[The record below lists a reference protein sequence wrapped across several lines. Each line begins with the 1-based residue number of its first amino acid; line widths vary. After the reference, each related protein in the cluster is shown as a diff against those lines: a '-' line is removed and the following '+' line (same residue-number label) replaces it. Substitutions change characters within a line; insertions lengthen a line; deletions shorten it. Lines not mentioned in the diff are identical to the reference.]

1 MNKTYLLRLLLDA
14 LAAGLLLAALAY
26 YWLDN
31 TAHELIGTGF
41 FLLLIVH
48 NAFNRR
54 WYGAIRKAR
63 APRTVADVVL
73 TLSLLA
79 AVLVLLVTSL
89 MISRTVFSFL
99 QLGGGFSA
107 RQVHLFAAYWSLA
120 FVAIHLGL
128 RWQRVMNAVRSGLRI
143 SGKSPLRTAALRVA
157 AAAIAACG
165 LKSSFVMGVG
175 TKLSLQMSLDGW
187 DFETSAPG
195 FFLNWA
201 AVAGLYIFV
210 AHYTMMG
217 LQKFQRKES
226 SIPTP
231 SSSTSRMSQK
241 GLS

>member
-31 TAHELIGTGF
+31 PAHELMGTGL
-41 FLLLIVH
+41 FLLLIAH
-48 NAFNRR
+48 NVFNRR
-54 WYGAIRKAR
+54 WYGAIPKAR
-63 APRTVADVVL
+63 APRSLVDVAL

-79 AVLVLLVTSL
+79 AMLVLLVTSL

-120 FVAIHLGL
+120 FVAVHLGL
-128 RWQRVMNAVRSGLRI
+128 RWQRVMNAVRGALRI
-143 SGKSPLRTAALRVA
+143 TGKSPLRTAALRVA
-157 AAAIAACG
+157 AAAIAVYG
-165 LKSSFVMGVG
+165 LQSSFVMGVG

-201 AVAGLYIFV
+201 AIAGLYIFV
-210 AHYTMMG
+210 AHYAFG
-217 LQKFQRKES
+217 AIQKIRIHHKASAAPVRPELEE
-226 SIPTP
+226 
-231 SSSTSRMSQK
+231 RA
-241 GLS
+241 